1 MVPGVGVEPTQGVRP
16 RIQSAV
22 SYQLDDPGSI
32 GGKRGTRNPDHEGPH
47 RLAGES
53 VPCTVHFP
61 CELSGLL
68 RTVLLF
74 GVFAHGRDP

>member
-1 MVPGVGVEPTQGVRP
+1 
-16 RIQSAV
+16 
-22 SYQLDDPGSI
+22 
-32 GGKRGTRNPDHEGPH
+32 
-47 RLAGES
+47 